1 MEADSKKH
9 RFRKGRSA
17 TFSIDG
23 FNITIVANEEGE
35 SSNRQQASFARSK
48 SQSALWNAIT
58 AGMGIKGK
66 EQKPP
71 LSDPRSPEEILAD
84 DLPAADQ
91 PDATEKTATRYLPQI
106 PLHPHSFSSLRF
118 FPPVDETEHGFSLSA
133 GLLPLFDW
141 WCSSSLPL
149 VWRARQ
155 CALIPDCAALPS
167 ACRCCWESMARL
179 QDPCAHTGEE

>member
-1 MEADSKKH
+1 MEANSKKH

-23 FNITIVANEEGE
+23 FNITIVANEDGE
-35 SSNRQQASFARSK
+35 SSTRPQASFARSK

-66 EQKPP
+66 EQKAPP
-71 LSDPRSPEEILAD
+71 NDTRSPEEILAD
-84 DLPAADQ
+84 DLPTADE
-91 PDATEKTATRYLPQI
+91 PDVTEKTAI
-106 PLHPHSFSSLRF
+106 SGC
-118 FPPVDETEHGFSLSA
+118 ETEHGFSLSA
-133 GLLPLFDW
+133 RLLPLFDW
-141 WCSSSLPL
+141 WCYSSLPL

-167 ACRCCWESMARL
+167 TSRCCGGAMARL
-179 QDPCAHTGEE
+179 QDPCAHTGEK

>member
-23 FNITIVANEEGE
+23 FNITIEDNPLSANAPFLEVIVANEEGE
-35 SSNRQQASFARSK
+35 SSNRPQASFARSK

-91 PDATEKTATRYLPQI
+91 PDATEKTAIRAQRDIGSHVQLIILRRDLFLCPPNNKKVTRNKKAITQTDIQSPEASQT
-106 PLHPHSFSSLRF
+106 H
-118 FPPVDETEHGFSLSA
+118 
-133 GLLPLFDW
+133 
-141 WCSSSLPL
+141 SSSHSRWNSDSLL
-149 VWRARQ
+149 
-155 CALIPDCAALPS
+155 
-167 ACRCCWESMARL
+167 
-179 QDPCAHTGEE
+179 